1 MKYNTKL
8 EIYTYTDKVF
18 IWEIFRFMDFNIKEY
33 TFQITM
39 RQMWVD
45 QRLEYEHIKEQ
56 KKIPESESLIFPYEQ
71 AKHLIYL
78 NWFEIFLA
86 VCKIL
91 SVHKSVNKNC

>member
-1 MKYNTKL
+1 
-8 EIYTYTDKVF
+8 
-18 IWEIFRFMDFNIKEY
+18 MDFNIKEY

-78 NWFEIFLA
+78 N
-86 VCKIL
+86 
-91 SVHKSVNKNC
+91 